1 MPMRHAGR
9 LASHASTLATR
20 PLLAQYDRAT
30 LFVPYDVDVFLPISM
45 PITAILLLGVW
56 GSAMLLLSSVPC
68 PVWLAGRAGAR
79 PDHPILGHLVLSA
92 PHRQVLNDFLST

>member
-1 MPMRHAGR
+1 MRADAGLHPNQAR
-9 LASHASTLATR
+9 RQIGEPRFNLATR

-56 GSAMLLLSSVPC
+56 GSAMLLLSSVPRASFDH
-68 PVWLAGRAGAR
+68 WRGWSTAG
-79 PDHPILGHLVLSA
+79 PSH
-92 PHRQVLNDFLST
+92 